1 MKLLITG
8 ADGQL
13 GRCLQDRCKKFGF
26 ETIAVNR
33 ASLDI
38 TDKQAVEDFVFK
50 HKPAVIINAAAYT
63 AVDKAE
69 KDIKAAEAVNALA
82 VGYLAAA
89 ADQVDA
95 IFLHVSTDYVF
106 DGEALQPYLESDPVA
121 PLGVYG
127 ETKLVGEVAAITAK
141 KYFILRTAWV
151 FSEYG
156 QNFLKT
162 MLRLANERDSLA
174 IVSDQ
179 IGTPTYAGDLA
190 EALLFLASFNH
201 NSEDYGLYHFN
212 GGRTSTWFDFAE
224 VIFDK
229 AVSKNLLAKK
239 PELSKILTKD
249 YPTPAKR
256 PHYSVLDGNK
266 LNKTFKLESGNW
278 DNAIN
283 LILEKI

>member
-8 ADGQL
+8 ANGQL

-26 ETIAVNR
+26 ETIAVSR
-33 ASLDI
+33 ELLDI
-38 TDKQAVEDFVFK
+38 TNERAVEDFVCK
-50 HKPAVIINAAAYT
+50 NKPSVIINAAAYT
-63 AVDKAE
+63 AVDQAE
-69 KDIKAAEAVNALA
+69 TDTEVANAVNAVA

-89 ADQVDA
+89 AEQVDA
-95 IFLHVSTDYVF
+95 MFLHVSTDYVF
-106 DGEALQPYLESDPVA
+106 DGEAFEPYREIDPVA
-121 PLGVYG
+121 PLGIYG
-127 ETKLVGEVAAITAK
+127 QTKLAGEVAAVTAK
-141 KYFILRTAWV
+141 KHFILRTAWI

-190 EALLFLASFNH
+190 EALLLLASSNH
-201 NSEDYGLYHFN
+201 SSEDYGLYHFN
-212 GGRTSTWFDFAE
+212 GGRTCTWFDFAE

-229 AVSKNLLAKK
+229 AVSKNLLVKK

-256 PHYSVLDGNK
+256 PNYSVLDGNK
-266 LNKTFKLESGNW
+266 LNKTFKIEPGNW
-278 DNAIN
+278 ESAIN
-283 LILEKI
+283 IILRQ

>member
-8 ADGQL
+8 ANGQL

-26 ETIAVNR
+26 ETIAVSR
-33 ASLDI
+33 ELLDI
-38 TDKQAVEDFVFK
+38 TNERAVEDFVCK
-50 HKPAVIINAAAYT
+50 NKPSVIINAAAYT
-63 AVDKAE
+63 AVDQAE
-69 KDIKAAEAVNALA
+69 TDTEVANAVNALA

-89 ADQVDA
+89 AEQVDA
-95 IFLHVSTDYVF
+95 MFLHVSTDYVF
-106 DGEALQPYLESDPVA
+106 DGEAFEPYREIDPVA
-121 PLGVYG
+121 PLGIYG
-127 ETKLVGEVAAITAK
+127 QSKLAGEVAAVTAK

-190 EALLFLASFNH
+190 EALLLLASSNH
-201 NSEDYGLYHFN
+201 SYEDYGLYHFN
-212 GGRTSTWFDFAE
+212 GGRTCTWFDFAE

-229 AVSKNLLAKK
+229 AVSKNILVKK

-256 PHYSVLDGNK
+256 PNYSVLDGNK
-266 LNKTFKLESGNW
+266 LNKAFKIEPGNW
-278 DNAIN
+278 ESAIN
-283 LILEKI
+283 FILRQ

>member
-8 ADGQL
+8 ANGQL
-13 GRCLQDRCKKFGF
+13 GRCLQDRCKQFGF

-33 ASLDI
+33 ESLDI
-38 TDKQAVEDFVFK
+38 TDKQAVEYFVNK

-69 KDIKAAEAVNALA
+69 KDTKAAEAVNALA

-106 DGEALQPYLESDPVA
+106 DGEALQPYRETNPVA
-121 PLGVYG
+121 PLGIYG
-127 ETKLVGEVAAITAK
+127 ETKLAGEVVATTAK
-141 KYFILRTAWV
+141 KHFILRTAWV

-162 MLRLANERDSLA
+162 MLRLANERDSLS

-190 EALLFLASFNH
+190 EALLILASSNH
-201 NSEDYGLYHFN
+201 SYEDYGIYHFN
-212 GGRTSTWFDFAE
+212 GGRTCTWFDFAE
-224 VIFDK
+224 AIFDK
-229 AVSKNLLAKK
+229 AVSKKLLVKK

-256 PHYSVLDGNK
+256 PRYSVLNGNK
-266 LNKTFKLESGNW
+266 LNKTFKIGSGNW
-278 DNAIN
+278 ESAIN
-283 LILEKI
+283 MILKQ